1 MRVSVDT
8 CIHFSLV
15 SPREAIRLAKEAG
28 YDWIEYA
35 RRPEVD
41 TAAVRG
47 WLREFGVQ
55 VDTVM
60 LGPLLCNAD
69 EEIRRKAVAD
79 IREIFA
85 MGVELNCRNFGSEL
99 NGPPGNDQCRQSF
112 LRSME
117 ELVPTLERE
126 DFQLSFECHPGDFIE
141 ESDATVDLLR
151 SVGNRHVG
159 YLFCT
164 PHTFTMGGDVKAMV
178 EYAGS
183 TISHVH
189 IADSFKEER
198 IIKDPPNLRV
208 RTHLHLKP
216 GLGEVDWPAFFTAL
230 KGGGYDRA
238 LSVVAFSHRFDRAFE
253 TARETREW
261 LAQFVGKQ

>member
-1 MRVSVDT
+1 MRISVDT

-15 SPREAIRLAKEAG
+15 SPRDAIRMAKEAG

-35 RRPEVD
+35 RRPDFDLAQVK
-41 TAAVRG
+41 G
-47 WLREFGVQ
+47 WLREFGVR

-60 LGPLLCNAD
+60 LGPLLGSAD
-69 EEIRRKAVAD
+69 EAVRRQAVA
-79 IREIFA
+79 EITSLFQLG
-85 MGVELNCRNFGSEL
+85 MDLDCRHFGSEL
-99 NGPPGNDQCRQSF
+99 NGPPGSEACRAAF

-117 ELVPTLERE
+117 DLLPTIERE
-126 DFQLSFECHPGDFIE
+126 DLQVSFECHPGDFIE
-141 ESDATVDLLR
+141 ESNATVDLLR
-151 SVGNRHVG
+151 QVGSKHVG

-164 PHTFTMGGDVKAMV
+164 PHTFTMGGDVQAMV
-178 EYAGS
+178 EYAGP
-183 TISHVH
+183 TITHVH

-216 GLGEVDWPAFFTAL
+216 GLGEVDWSAFFRAL
-230 KGGGYDRA
+230 NATGYDQA

-253 TARETREW
+253 TAKETREW
-261 LAQFVGKQ
+261 LRQYVG